1 MIGPREALR
10 SDQHRPPCFR
20 QMRTFSLPHTI
31 LLRFLCCCW
40 PHGFFHEYYY
50 YVVVARRRRRL
61 LAVSL
66 QSVCGRTFV
75 RPLEEKRR
83 LVLLDTVT
91 HCHSLT
97 ESTSQAAAAKRNE
110 PAGLASGSGESSER
124 GPTTHNNT
132 QRERE
137 REPSCSP
144 GEADGRRRK
153 GCGERSFHLIRI
165 DYADSIPLDS
175 ERWVRGREE
184 GGRRALRR
192 C

>member
-66 QSVCGRTFV
+66 QSVCGRTFG

-97 ESTSQAAAAKRNE
+97 ESTSQAAAAAKRNE

-124 GPTTHNNT
+124 GQTTHNNT
-132 QRERE
+132 QRE
-137 REPSCSP
+137 PPCSP
-144 GEADGRRRK
+144 GE
-153 GCGERSFHLIRI
+153 
-165 DYADSIPLDS
+165 
-175 ERWVRGREE
+175 
-184 GGRRALRR
+184 
-192 C
+192 